1 MYWKKKDPLINLEK
15 KMNKIMFKKLRNYK
29 IKVKKE
35 IESAFKFAKKSP
47 FPKTL
52 EAFKGVYAK
61 N

>member
-1 MYWKKKDPLINLEK
+1 
-15 KMNKIMFKKLRNYK
+15 MNKIMFKKLRNYK

>member
-35 IESAFKFAKKSP
+35 IESAFKFAKKGSTIIN
-47 FPKTL
+47 KNALVETL
-52 EAFKGVYAK
+52 
-61 N
+61 